1 MSDTPKYVD
10 DSTSKRRRF
19 AIRLVGAFGA
29 GLAVVTLCVYFV
41 QAREIEQRLTAD
53 GAAIHQGEGAYLE
66 AVLARSQSPK
76 ISNGEVL
83 EALAAFASKPGV
95 HEALLI
101 DGDGVVV
108 AGASNDGTAIKTHA
122 QLPVSDPA
130 RETIRTGSL
139 FVGTDDYDGI
149 TVFEYIV
156 AVGSPSGRYAYEIE
170 RDASLLDAQI
180 GDLRRDA
187 LLAVLLGFL
196 LGLPALYLMGG
207 RSLGRIY
214 EQGLRSQ
221 HEKVMLL
228 DRIQEATEQERTK
241 LAADLHDGPIQH
253 LTVLGYDLWLAT
265 DELETGESD
274 VALGDLRRFQ
284 GGLADQ
290 VQGLRTLMSSLRPP
304 ALDEKGIGAALRD
317 LADGF
322 EKRTGVVATTESV
335 VPDRLGRE
343 TETVLYRVAQEAL
356 VNTAKHAG
364 AQSVHLKIESAGSG
378 DIRLTVN
385 DDGVGFDVE
394 GTVVPD
400 DHFGLMSMRERVRMI
415 GGTFNVTS
423 VPGDGTSVIALVP
436 GLKGVAA

>member
-1 MSDTPKYVD
+1 M
-10 DSTSKRRRF
+10 F
-19 AIRLVGAFGA
+19 AVRLASAFGA
-29 GLAVVTLCVYFV
+29 GLAMVTLCGYFV
-41 QAREIEQRLTAD
+41 QSREIKQRLTAD

-66 AVLARSQSPK
+66 SVLAKFKNSE
-76 ISNGEVL
+76 ISKGEVL

-101 DGDGVVV
+101 DSDGVVV
-108 AGASNDGTAIKTHA
+108 AGASSDGTAIETHT
-122 QLPVSDPA
+122 QLAVSDPA

-139 FVGTDDYDGI
+139 FLGTDDYDGI

-156 AVGSPSGRYAYEIE
+156 AVDSPFGRYAYEIE
-170 RDASLLDAQI
+170 RDASLLDSQI

-196 LGLPALYLMGG
+196 LGLPALYFMGG

-228 DRIQEATEQERTK
+228 DRIQEATEQERTRI
-241 LAADLHDGPIQH
+241 AADLHDGPIQH

-265 DELETGESD
+265 DELEAGESD
-274 VALGDLRRFQ
+274 AALDDLRRFQ
-284 GGLADQ
+284 GELADQ
-290 VQGLRTLMSSLRPP
+290 VQGLRTLMTSLRPP

-322 EKRTGVVATTESV
+322 EKRTGVVATTETV

-343 TETVLYRVAQEAL
+343 VETVLYRVAQEAL

-364 AQSVHLKIESAGSG
+364 AHSVHLKIDSAGSG

-394 GTVVPD
+394 GHVVPD
-400 DHFGLMSMRERVRMI
+400 DHFGMRSMRERVRMI
-415 GGTFNVTS
+415 GGTFDVRS
-423 VPGDGTSVIALVP
+423 VPGNGTSVIALVP
-436 GLKGVAA
+436 CLKGVAA